1 MSSEVHRSVAAIFC
15 ETTTPGP
22 RAARAF
28 LFVAFVAALSVLA
41 PRWAVGS
48 APVQKTLNGC
58 VAGGTFY
65 SISLDVR
72 TGKPAKAYPMR
83 IEGGPDLA
91 SYEGKKL
98 SVSGLLYPGDRF
110 VLNKGSRAIERGTC
124 EGDEVGVIR
133 KELILSYRIAG
144 YKAAQKKEFDEALR
158 LANVA
163 LAMDTNLCGTYID
176 RALTY
181 NLKGDFADGAAD
193 IKRVTDGACVDP
205 QGLNFLMLD
214 ELGATLEKAG
224 KKSDAIDLY
233 YMGLH
238 SCESDM
244 CREAMETS
252 LRRAMGK

>member
-1 MSSEVHRSVAAIFC
+1 V
-15 ETTTPGP
+15 
-22 RAARAF
+22 RAVVLIT
-28 LFVAFVAALSVLA
+28 LFVAISMLA
-41 PRWAVGS
+41 PRWAMAS
-48 APVQKTLNGC
+48 APVKKTLDGC

-65 SISLDVR
+65 SIALDAR
-72 TGKPAKAYPMR
+72 TGKPVKAYPMR

-98 SVSGLLYPGDRF
+98 SMSGLLYPGDRF
-110 VLNKGSRAIERGTC
+110 LLDKGSRALEKGTC
-124 EGDEVGVIR
+124 GADERAVIQ
-133 KELILSYRIAG
+133 KELIMAYRVAG

-181 NLKGDFADGAAD
+181 NLKGDFAAGAAD